1 MGTLTLDRTVRSSVP
16 HMVTE
21 CQYVLF
27 AAALFVGC
35 IMLDAQS
42 GPVGAFPARPVL
54 ETQDAFAEATRL
66 YQSGRWAGAY
76 GRFIELADRGD
87 ARAAHMALAMHRE
100 GPERYGAHWD
110 ATPQQ
115 LEAWELAS
123 RDAPEALL
131 LVLATR

>member
-21 CQYVLF
+21 CQSVLF

-42 GPVGAFPARPVL
+42 GPVAALPAAPAL
-54 ETQDAFAEATRL
+54 AAHDGFAEATRL

-76 GRFIELADRGD
+76 GRFMGLADRGD
-87 ARAAHMALAMHRE
+87 ARAAHIALAMHRE

-110 ATPQQ
+110 ATPEQ
-115 LEAWELAS
+115 LQAWELAS
-123 RDAPEALL
+123 RNAPEALL